1 MDSRETWERRVCA
14 EDYAAA
20 GGRPTRMARWAYA
33 VMIALGVIMMT
44 VGRVAAGCSV
54 VR

>member
-14 EDYAAA
+14 EDYAARDGKA
-20 GGRPTRMARWAYA
+20 MHTARWAYT
-33 VMIALGVIMMT
+33 VMIALGVVMMT
-44 VGRVAAGCSV
+44 VGLVAAGCSM